1 MKTRTIYRSSITGKI
16 VTKKYA
22 KENPDTTQKETVQIC
37 NLKDE
42 LTSFL
47 LHLNSNITASEAHK
61 QVEEYLN
68 K

>member
-42 LTSFL
+42 LMSFL